1 MTVAMA
7 MPKTMPVDMHLT
19 NINGILIDIT
29 ITMFVI
35 VMAMTLTIVIVIVI
49 VSVLLLITFNNM
61 ISNTNHGNDV
71 ITIAMIMIMASIMYT
86 TIALIINDTTS
97 SNINLIIKQ

>member
-7 MPKTMPVDMHLT
+7 MSRTMAFDVHLT
-19 NINGILIDIT
+19 NVNGFVIDST

-35 VMAMTLTIVIVIVI
+35 VMAMTLTIVIVRVI
-49 VSVLLLITFNNM
+49 VSVLLLVTINNM
-61 ISNTNHGNDV
+61 ISNTNHGNDI